1 MRAPPFLIGAALVF
15 WGWHT
20 GLFWVGAAAAVVL
33 EASYHIK
40 VRWEFSQ
47 SDLDRVWNLC
57 VALFLG
63 ATVFAFFSGD
73 SLGVINELIK
83 DNSASS
89 RLATINQSKRSLFQ
103 LLQWLPI
110 MFLPMVLAQVYGTH
124 DRLDLSTF
132 SWWLR
137 RKRGEPGFAQRFSG
151 GLNVTYPFFVC
162 CIFAASAGN
171 ERTLWFPAGLIVLAA
186 AALWLHRSRSFRPT
200 SWAVSF
206 ALAIGLGFGVHFG
219 MMEVQKL
226 LQRIDELLLVRWG
239 GSATLSARENETRIG
254 SIGRMKLSG
263 RIVLRVEA
271 PGQDPPTL
279 LREASYDE
287 FTAPRWSSS
296 RSDFD
301 AVQSDMSQV
310 NWVLNSESQAGK
322 SVRIS
327 GYVPGGRGLLAV
339 PGGVAVVGDLPVVS
353 VETNRLGSV
362 RVDGAPGFV
371 QFEAEYEPTPSID
384 IPPGIE
390 DEQLPER
397 EKDAVLETA
406 QALGLENL
414 TPEEAVGAIEEF
426 FARHFTYSLWQGLSH
441 RPTGSRT
448 ALGQFL
454 LEHRSGHCEYFA
466 TATTLLLRAA
476 NIPARYATGYSVQ
489 EKRGRYYVVR
499 ERHAHAWCLAW
510 INGAWRDID
519 TTPPDWTASD
529 AQRASVWEPIRDALS
544 RLWFEFSRWRWGHAE
559 WKQYLLW
566 LVVPLL
572 ALALAGLLVHKQWI
586 RAQDGKGAGT
596 RPAWPGLDSE
606 FYEVEKAL
614 AKVGFP
620 RLPGETGSAWIARV
634 QSSAGFA
641 AVGLEPLL
649 AAHYRLR
656 FDPRGLNAQERAH
669 FRQQAAKW
677 ISEVR

>member
-20 GLFWVGAAAAVVL
+20 GLFWVGAAGAVVV
-33 EASYHIK
+33 EASHYIK

-47 SDLDRVWNLC
+47 TDLDRVWNLC

-63 ATVFAFFSGD
+63 ATIFAFFS
-73 SLGVINELIK
+73 SENMGVVSELIK

-103 LLQWLPI
+103 LMQWLPI
-110 MFLPMVLAQVYGTH
+110 MFLPMVLAQAYGTEE
-124 DRLDLSTF
+124 RMELSTF

-137 RKRGEPGFAQRFSG
+137 RKRSEPGFSQRFSG

-162 CIFAASAGN
+162 CLFAASAGN
-171 ERTLWFPAGLIVLAA
+171 ERTLWFTAGLVILAA
-186 AALWLHRSRSFRPT
+186 APLWLHRSRSFRPT
-200 SWAVSF
+200 TWAVSLM
-206 ALAIGLGFGVHFG
+206 LAIGLGFALHFG
-219 MMEVQKL
+219 MLEVQKL
-226 LQRIDELLLVRWG
+226 LQRIDEFLLVRWS
-239 GSATLSARENETRIG
+239 GSRTPSPRDNETRIG

-271 PGQDPPTL
+271 PGQEPPAL
-279 LREASYDE
+279 LRESSYE
-287 FTAPRWSSS
+287 TFLTPTWSSP
-296 RSDFD
+296 RSEFD
-301 AVQSDMSQV
+301 AVQSDATQV

-322 SVRIS
+322 SVRIA
-327 GYVPGGRGLLAV
+327 GYMPGGRGLLPV

-353 VETNRLGSV
+353 VETNAFGSV

-371 QFEAEYEPTPSID
+371 QFDAEYEPTPSID
-384 IPPGIE
+384 SPPGPE
-390 DEQLPER
+390 DERLPEK

-406 QALGLENL
+406 QVLGLENL
-414 TPEEAVGAIEEF
+414 APREAVRAVEQW
-426 FARHFTYSLWQGLSH
+426 FARHFRYSLWQGPSH
-441 RPTGSRT
+441 LAKGDRT
-448 ALGQFL
+448 PLGRFL

-476 NIPARYATGYSVQ
+476 HIPARYATGFSVQ

-510 INGAWRDID
+510 IDGAWQDID
-519 TTPPDWTASD
+519 TTPPDWVASE
-529 AQRASVWEPIRDALS
+529 AERASVWEPVRDALS

-559 WKQYLLW
+559 WKQHLLW
-566 LVVPLL
+566 LILPLL
-572 ALALAGLLVHKQWI
+572 AFALARLLVHKQWT
-586 RAQDGKGAGT
+586 RAQNRKGAGA
-596 RPAWPGLDSE
+596 RRDWPGLDSE
-606 FYEVEKAL
+606 FYEVEKTL
-614 AKVGFP
+614 AKAGFP

-634 QSSAGFA
+634 RASAGFA
-641 AVGLEPLL
+641 AAGLEPLL

-656 FDPRGLNAQERAH
+656 FHPRGLDPQERAR
-669 FRQQAAKW
+669 FREEAGKW
-677 ISEVR
+677 IEQMR